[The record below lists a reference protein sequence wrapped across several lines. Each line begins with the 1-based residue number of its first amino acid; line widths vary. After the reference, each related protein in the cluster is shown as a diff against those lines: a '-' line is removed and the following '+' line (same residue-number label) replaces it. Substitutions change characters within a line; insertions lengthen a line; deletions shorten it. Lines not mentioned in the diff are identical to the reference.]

1 MTAPDEAERL
11 ARAQQ
16 GIAAV
21 LMARRAERAKL
32 DCFTGGYGGTG
43 CNGEPSLCRCCDEAE
58 DDALAILT
66 AGYSRTAETLER
78 AARVALNHAS
88 RKAMQSMSS
97 DTPLTDM
104 QLSKQAQSIAA
115 AIRAGKGE

>member
-1 MTAPDEAERL
+1 MTAPEEVERL
-11 ARAQQ
+11 AAELLAIDGYREDAKVWALTCKHYWSRCAQYPDYPAWRSL
-16 GIAAV
+16 INDAF
-21 LMARRAERAKL
+21 RRA
-32 DCFTGGYGGTG
+32 TGLLK
-43 CNGEPSLCRCCDEAE
+43 S
-58 DDALAILT
+58 
-66 AGYSRTAETLER
+66 YSRTAETLER